1 MKTRAL
7 KKHLQYKIP
16 QIRLALIRE
25 NDVKP
30 SAIYTPSDIELF
42 AEPLKH
48 ATEEYFIAFHLDTKH
63 NVVGFHE
70 VSHGTL
76 SASLVH
82 PREVFK
88 FKAGLLSNAHAILVA
103 HNHPSG
109 SLAPSAEDL
118 ETTKQLVTA
127 GKILG
132 VPVIDHIIVAHS
144 GIRSLR
150 EYEPRLFE

>member
-7 KKHLQYKIP
+7 KKHLQYKVP
-16 QIRLALIRE
+16 QLRLALIRE

-30 SAIYTPSDIELF
+30 SAVYTPSDIELF
-42 AEPLKH
+42 AEPLKV

-63 NVVGFHE
+63 NVVGYHE

-88 FKAGLLSNAHAILVA
+88 AVLLSNAHAVLVA

-109 SLAPSAEDL
+109 SLTPSKEDL
-118 ETTKQLVTA
+118 ETTTQLVSA
-127 GKILG
+127 GKLLG
-132 VPVIDHIIVAHS
+132 VAVVDHIIVAHL
-144 GIRSLR
+144 GIRSIR
-150 EYEPRLFE
+150 EYYPSLFE